1 MPERWRS
8 LGDRARVRVCNRISQ
23 RRRTGFGVVVG
34 AGARVGLQRRGVSW
48 RRVLE
53 QRKRKLALGRKI
65 WSGLRGNQKFGGE
78 HMQRENETQ
87 CIAPTR
93 QTLKHALRVLFG
105 WVSGRAAASDPTCVC
120 LCCDGETFVDCPVP
134 NGGDPLFGDAN
145 GRQYQCRAMAVVAF
159 WDSLEPSAGLQM
171 STFIAADGARAHL
184 SGGEI
189 AGSRGGAVTGM
200 GFPRCD
206 GAMDKREWAGEAGD
220 AVGAGDERWETEV
233 RAEVQV
239 RLRVP
244 GRKKGDGLERWR

>member
-1 MPERWRS
+1 
-8 LGDRARVRVCNRISQ
+8 
-23 RRRTGFGVVVG
+23 
-34 AGARVGLQRRGVSW
+34 
-48 RRVLE
+48 
-53 QRKRKLALGRKI
+53 
-65 WSGLRGNQKFGGE
+65 
-78 HMQRENETQ
+78 
-87 CIAPTR
+87 
-93 QTLKHALRVLFG
+93 
-105 WVSGRAAASDPTCVC
+105 
-120 LCCDGETFVDCPVP
+120 
-134 NGGDPLFGDAN
+134 
-145 GRQYQCRAMAVVAF
+145 
-159 WDSLEPSAGLQM
+159 M